1 MWTSSF
7 PGLSRPGLLRFPGLS
22 TCGRR
27 NSLHCTGIEP
37 GTPRAGVCG
46 WQQCDNPY
54 GDRTWDPPSRCLWLA
69 AVWWSVWGSNL
80 GPSEQVPVAGC
91 SVMIRMGIEPGTL
104 RAGVC
109 RWLRWDN
116 PYGDRTWDPP
126 SDGPVFSP
134 LRCTSTLR
142 CSDCSTSIWASSAC
156 TFLKLG
162 IYRQFSLTTLL
173 SSSACTFLKLSRYRQ
188 SLLDDTIILI
198 GLHLHLCFLADR
210 HISSMSW
217 LVGTDTVDVVNFLNN
232 RDWNRR
238 CPTLTGNLQWN
249 NV

>member
-27 NSLHCTGIEP
+27 NSLPC
-37 GTPRAGVCG
+37 
-46 WQQCDNPY
+46 
-54 GDRTWDPPSRCLWLA
+54 
-69 AVWWSVWGSNL
+69 
-80 GPSEQVPVAGC
+80 
-91 SVMIRMGIEPGTL
+91 MGIEPGTL
-104 RAGVC
+104 RAGV
-109 RWLRWDN
+109 WLQCDD

-188 SLLDDTIILI
+188 FSLTTLLSSSACTFVFWQI
-198 GLHLHLCFLADR
+198 GIYR
-210 HISSMSW
+210 Q
-217 LVGTDTVDVVNFLNN
+217 
-232 RDWNRR
+232 
-238 CPTLTGNLQWN
+238 CPD
-249 NV
+249 